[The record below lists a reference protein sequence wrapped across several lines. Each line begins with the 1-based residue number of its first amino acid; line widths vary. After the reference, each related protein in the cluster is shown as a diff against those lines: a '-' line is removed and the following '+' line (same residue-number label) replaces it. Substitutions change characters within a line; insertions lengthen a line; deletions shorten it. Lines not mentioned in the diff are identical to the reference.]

1 MHWRAVRRVLL
12 LLWGLNMFKVYKR
25 KIYVYQMRDGVPA
38 FAWATNA
45 YRTCR
50 DAIAGAKA
58 RYPHQE
64 FKANFAK

>member
-1 MHWRAVRRVLL
+1 MHRRAVRRLFL
-12 LLWGLNMFKVYKR
+12 FLRGLTMFKVYKR

-50 DAIAGAKA
+50 DAVAAAKL